1 LSSSPS
7 IGAGLNRANGLEVSS
22 RNSRNPTEI
31 MAWTLSVRA
40 FSRGGRFS
48 PNSATSAPKM
58 VRMSTQRSSEP
69 S

>member
-1 LSSSPS
+1 MS
-7 IGAGLNRANGLEVSS
+7 RANGFEVSS
-22 RNSRNPTEI
+22 MNSRNPTEI

-58 VRMSTQRSSEP
+58 VRMSTHSSSEP